1 MPART
6 GKQFIEAL
14 NSSRRDVQIHGERV
28 TERVGEHA
36 AFRGLVESYAHLYD
50 MQHDPELRDVLTYPS
65 PTTGDPVGVSFLQPQ
80 TREDLARR
88 REMMKC
94 WSDWS
99 LGTLGRTGDYLNS
112 AVMAMAAA
120 GDWFG
125 QKDAR
130 FGDNI
135 RNYYEYVRENDLLL
149 THTLIN
155 PQANRSTSAAGQ
167 TDPYLAARIVRET
180 DNGIIIRGAR
190 MLATIGPIADE
201 ILVFPSTVLRDS
213 SDDEPYANAFAIPCD
228 TPGMRFLC
236 RESFDYGRG
245 HFDHPLASRFEE
257 IDAVVIFDDV
267 EVPWERCFMVR
278 SPELLHGGRLYHE
291 TGAMVHMT
299 HQVVTRTTAK
309 TEALLG
315 LVAKMVD
322 AISIGEFQHV
332 QEKLA
337 EVIMALEILR
347 GLTRAAEADAEIDR
361 WGLMSPAWAPLN
373 TARNWYPRT
382 YPELR
387 EIVWKLGAS
396 GIFGVPT
403 EADVTGTARDDVE
416 RYLQCASL
424 GGIERVRLFRLA
436 WDWALSAFAGRQ
448 EAYEYFFFGDPVRMS
463 GAYVRSHD
471 LAPYSARI
479 EQFLHRDAAGAD
491 PESENSGTVATT

>member
-1 MPART
+1 MAART
-6 GKQFIEAL
+6 GTAFKEAL
-14 NSSRRDVQIHGERV
+14 NASRRDVQIHGDHV
-28 TERVGEHA
+28 TEHVGDHA
-36 AFRGLVESYAHLYD
+36 AFRGLVDTYARLFD
-50 MQHDPELRDVLTYPS
+50 MQHEPDLREVLTYPS
-65 PTTGDPVGVSFLQPQ
+65 PTTGEPVSVSFLQPKS
-80 TREDLARR
+80 REDVVRR
-88 REMMKC
+88 REMMRL
-94 WSDWS
+94 WADWS
-99 LGTLGRTGDYLNS
+99 LGMLGRTGDYLNS

-120 GDWFG
+120 SDWFG

-130 FGDNI
+130 FGENV
-135 RNYYEYVRENDLLL
+135 RKYYEYVRENDLLL

-155 PQANRSTSAAGQ
+155 PQANRSLSAGSQ
-167 TDPYLAARIVRET
+167 TDPYLAARIVKET
-180 DNGIIIRGAR
+180 DNGIVIRGAR

-201 ILVFPSTVLRDS
+201 ILVFPSTVLRDT
-213 SDDEPYANAFAIPCD
+213 SDDEPYANAFALPCD

-236 RESFDYGRG
+236 RESYDYGRG
-245 HFDHPLASRFEE
+245 RFDHPLASQFEE

-278 SPELLHGGRLYHE
+278 SPELLHGGRLYAE
-291 TGAMVHMT
+291 TGAIVHMT

-322 AISIGEFQHV
+322 AIKIGEFQHV
-332 QEKLA
+332 QEKVA
-337 EVIMALEILR
+337 EVIIALEILR
-347 GLTRAAEADAEIDR
+347 GLTRAAEADAELDR

-396 GIFGVPT
+396 GIFGLPT
-403 EADVTGTARDDVE
+403 EADLAGPARDDVE

-424 GGIERVRLFRLA
+424 GGAERVRLFRLA

-448 EAYEYFFFGDPVRMS
+448 EAYEYFFFGDPVRMA

-471 LAPYSARI
+471 LSPYEARI
-479 EQFLHRDAAGAD
+479 EEFLHRDGAVASTEETAQVAA
-491 PESENSGTVATT
+491 T